1 MKDDVFTSI
10 HIKRE
15 EVDVRDSKLGPEI
28 TTRDIPNVGEDAVA
42 DLDEDGIIRIG
53 AKVKGGDI
61 LVGKITPKGETELTA
76 EERLLRAIFGEKV
89 KDVKDTS
96 LRMPHGGYGKV
107 IGVKIFDSSKGDKLE
122 VGVLKKIYVFIAQM
136 RKISVGDKLAGRHGN
151 KGVIAQVVPQA
162 DMPFMED
169 GTPMDI
175 ILNPLGVIARMNL
188 GQILETHLGWAA
200 GSLKFNAINPVF
212 EGTDME
218 GITEELAAANLPQ
231 SGKTQLYDGRS
242 GQSFGQETTVGV
254 TYMMKLIHMV
264 DDKIHARSIG
274 PYALVTQ
281 QPLGGKAQLGGQRF
295 GEMEVW
301 ALEGYGAAHTLE
313 EMLTIKSDD
322 VQGRSRT
329 YEAIIKGEEIQKP
342 QTPEAFNVIVKE
354 LQGLGLNVQV
364 LNSAEELSRP
374 IGEVGIS
381 ANKIT
386 PRAKH
391 K

>member
-1 MKDDVFTSI
+1 
-10 HIKRE
+10 
-15 EVDVRDSKLGPEI
+15 
-28 TTRDIPNVGEDAVA
+28 
-42 DLDEDGIIRIG
+42 
-53 AKVKGGDI
+53 
-61 LVGKITPKGETELTA
+61 
-76 EERLLRAIFGEKV
+76 
-89 KDVKDTS
+89 
-96 LRMPHGGYGKV
+96 MPHGGYGKV